1 MLDVGFH
8 PMVWYPLQTMEKG
21 GVRQVFLVAA
31 GDASAAT
38 FLRWA
43 SESWKGACEIVVV
56 AAPEDAD
63 TADALRAVAPR
74 LHGPTVVVA
83 AGDLVTDV
91 RLDDVRAGTCVAA
104 RWPPRF
110 LARRPRVESRGRQ
123 DRKTP

>member
-1 MLDVGFH
+1 
-8 PMVWYPLQTMEKG
+8 MVWYPLQTMEKG

-38 FLRWA
+38 FSAWA

-91 RLDDVRAGTCVAA
+91 RLDDVRRA
-104 RWPPRF
+104 RASRRGGHRAPR
-110 LARRPRVESRGRQ
+110 ATSRVESRGRQ